1 MPKQNNEIEIIELT
15 EENIRSM
22 VYEIRGQKV
31 MLDFDLARIY
41 GYSTNAFNQQV
52 KRNIEKFPKDFMFQI
67 TKEETKD
74 ILRSQI
80 VTANELSSKRR
91 YNPYAFTEQG
101 IYMLMT
107 VLKGDLA
114 TRQSIALIQ
123 VFKQMKD
130 CINTNH
136 GLINIDSA
144 LINNKFSSYDK
155 RFETMENKLDV
166 VMENFVDPS
175 TYKHVLIL
183 VGEKI
188 EAEIAYKTIYS
199 LAKKSIYI
207 VDDYINIQTLMFLR
221 NVNHDIE
228 IIIFSDNV
236 ARDHLTNT
244 ELDNFNK
251 EYGLSVKVF
260 KNNNIFHDR
269 YIVIDY
275 LEQNE
280 KIYHSG
286 ASSKDAGNKI
296 CTIDIIEKKESYRP
310 FINQLLSNNR

>member
-1 MPKQNNEIEIIELT
+1 
-15 EENIRSM
+15 
-22 VYEIRGQKV
+22 
-31 MLDFDLARIY
+31 
-41 GYSTNAFNQQV
+41 
-52 KRNIEKFPKDFMFQI
+52 
-67 TKEETKD
+67 
-74 ILRSQI
+74 
-80 VTANELSSKRR
+80 
-91 YNPYAFTEQG
+91 
-101 IYMLMT
+101 MT

-114 TRQSIALIQ
+114 TRQSIALIK

-130 CINTNH
+130 CINANH

-155 RFETMENKLDV
+155 RFETIENKLDV
-166 VMENFVDPS
+166 VMDNFVDPS
-175 TYKHVLIL
+175 TYKHVLIS
-183 VGEKI
+183 VGEKL
-188 EAEIAYKTIYS
+188 EAEIAYKIIYS

-221 NVNHDIE
+221 NVNRDIE
-228 IIIFSDNV
+228 ITIFSDNI
-236 ARDHLTNT
+236 ARDHLTST

-251 EYGLSVKVF
+251 EYGFDVKLY

-275 LEQNE
+275 LEENE

-296 CTIDIIEKKESYRP
+296 CTIDIVEKKESYHS
-310 FINQLLSNNR
+310 FISELLSNNR